1 MLASKKRLI
10 DKEYMGEIFKVL
22 IITNKNNK
30 DFIFDNML
38 EYEIAP
44 KFESFTHGF
53 LKEKEVFLKAYII
66 H

>member
-1 MLASKKRLI
+1 
-10 DKEYMGEIFKVL
+10 MGDIFKVL

-44 KFESFTHGF
+44 NLKNLHTDF
-53 LKEKEVFLKAYII
+53 LKEKEVFLKVYII